1 MMNLVRDIADCY
13 PVGEALKAFHTDRAE
28 ALDLAIAI
36 QQIPSPTFAEAERAA
51 FVESRFRE
59 SGLLDVHQDTMHNV
73 FGKLPGSGQ
82 EDPIVVS
89 AHTDTVFPLDTD
101 LNVHYENGA
110 KSDNKLIYGP
120 GLADNAMGVAGI
132 MWLARTLK
140 RFKLVTRSD
149 IWFVANVA
157 EEGLGDLRG
166 MRNVVDRF
174 GFGATYLVVEGGSFG
189 YVFHKAIGVRRFRLE
204 VTTKGG
210 HSWGDFGRPNAIHII
225 SRIIDDIGKIPL
237 PNNPKT
243 TYNVGVIEGGISVNS
258 IASSAHCLL
267 DLRSISPSVLDKL
280 VGDVKALVY
289 KSNNQSEIHVSLTKI
304 GHRQAGEI
312 PRQKPPVTWAAEALR
327 FVGCNQI
334 SFMAGSTDAN
344 VPISRGIP
352 SVCIGLARSG
362 NTHRQDE
369 YLDPAFLPQG
379 MGQLLL
385 LTLAAGD
392 FNHSD

>member
-1 MMNLVRDIADCY
+1 MINLVREIADY
-13 PVGEALKAFHTDRAE
+13 YLVGEALKAFHTDKTE

-36 QQIPSPTFAEAERAA
+36 QQIPSPTFAEAKRAA
-51 FVESRFRE
+51 FVEARFRE

-73 FGKLPGSGQ
+73 FGKFSGSGND
-82 EDPIVVS
+82 EPIVVS

-110 KSDNKLIYGP
+110 RSDNRRVYGP
-120 GLADNAMGVAGI
+120 GLADNAMGVAGLL
-132 MWLARTLK
+132 WLARTLK
-140 RFKLVTRSD
+140 RFKLAAQSD

-157 EEGLGDLRG
+157 EEGLGDLQG

-174 GFGATYLVVEGGSFG
+174 GSSATYLVVEGGSFG

-210 HSWGDFGRPNAIHII
+210 HSWGDFGRPNAIHVL
-225 SRIIDDIGKIPL
+225 SSIIDDIGKILL
-237 PNNPKT
+237 PDNPKT

-267 DLRSISPSVLDKL
+267 DLRSINPSVLDKL
-280 VGDVKALVY
+280 VRDVKSLV
-289 KSNNQSEIHVSLTKI
+289 SRSSIQGEIHVSLTKI
-304 GHRQAGEI
+304 GHRKAGEI
-312 PRQKPPVTWAAEALR
+312 PRQNPPITWAAEALR

-344 VPISRGIP
+344 VPISLGIP
-352 SVCIGLARSG
+352 SVCIGLATSG

-369 YLDPAFLPQG
+369 YLDPTFLPQG

-385 LTLAAGD
+385 LTLAAAG
-392 FNHSD
+392 FNQSD